1 MATFG
6 EYQARVNQRGTTD
19 RERTLYYEKQ
29 HLKSLAV
36 NSLSCKSCKVNG
48 VDRSLIID
56 DGTLPYYKDVKSL
69 PDEYFDAGDYVEW
82 ADAMWL
88 MVSCDWDKEVYTY
101 GKMQQ
106 CNYVL
111 RWQNTDADVI
121 ERWSVVLSAS
131 KYNNGE
137 KYNNVIVVGS
147 NQLMVYL
154 PIDEET
160 LKLKSDKR
168 LMVDFSIESP
178 KCYDITRVDTVTMG
192 YDGTAEPRYDGKGCI
207 LLVLTETEINPD
219 VDRIDLMLCDYVDPN
234 IRPTPTTPIIKYS
247 GYPETKPE
255 IRIGGRKTF
264 TVETESEVTMSLI
277 YAPQWEGKLTLTQTG
292 NKCVVKCANDSAMV
306 GASFKLDVM
315 GNNIAAELTV
325 SVIGAV

>member
-1 MATFG
+1 MADFDS
-6 EYQARVNQRGTTD
+6 YKARVQFRGATQRD
-19 RERTLYYEKQ
+19 RTLYQEKRN
-29 HLKSLAV
+29 LKINAV
-36 NSLSCKSCKVNG
+36 NSLSCKDCLVNG
-48 VDRSLIID
+48 VAQKLIID

-111 RWQNTDADVI
+111 KWQNTDAGII
-121 ERWSVVLSAS
+121 ERWSVILSAS

-160 LKLKSDKR
+160 LKLRSDKR
-168 LMVDFSIESP
+168 LMVDFNTESP

-219 VDRIDLMLCDYVDPN
+219 VDRIDLMLCDYINPN
-234 IRPTPTTPIIKYS
+234 GIPHPSPINITYS
-247 GYPETKPE
+247 GNPS

-264 TVETESEVTMSLI
+264 TAETEDAVVFDLVYSAL
-277 YAPQWEGKLTLTQTG
+277 WDGKLTLTQAG

-306 GASFKLDVM
+306 GVSFKVRATSD
-315 GNNIAAELTV
+315 NQSAELIV
-325 SVIGAV
+325 DIIGAV

>member
-1 MATFG
+1 MADFDS
-6 EYQARVNQRGTTD
+6 YKARVQFRGTTQRD
-19 RERTLYYEKQ
+19 RTLYYEKRN
-29 HLKSLAV
+29 LKLNAV
-36 NSLSCKSCKVNG
+36 NSLSCKDCLVNG
-48 VDRSLIID
+48 VAQKLIID

-111 RWQNTDADVI
+111 KWQNTDAEII
-121 ERWSVVLSAS
+121 ERWSVILSAS

-160 LKLKSDKR
+160 LKLRSDKR
-168 LMVDFSIESP
+168 LMVDFNTESP

-207 LLVLTETEINPD
+207 LLVLTETEITSYRSFCISINSIFIWIFFNYLSRWPGF
-219 VDRIDLMLCDYVDPN
+219 
-234 IRPTPTTPIIKYS
+234 S
-247 GYPETKPE
+247 SS
-255 IRIGGRKTF
+255 IRITF
-264 TVETESEVTMSLI
+264 SITI
-277 YAPQWEGKLTLTQTG
+277 
-292 NKCVVKCANDSAMV
+292 
-306 GASFKLDVM
+306 
-315 GNNIAAELTV
+315 
-325 SVIGAV
+325 

>member
-1 MATFG
+1 MSDFDT
-6 EYQARVNQRGTTD
+6 YKSRLHLRGSTN
-19 RERTLYYEKQ
+19 RERELYHEKRELTLN
-29 HLKSLAV
+29 AV
-36 NSLSCKSCKVNG
+36 SSLSCKDCLVNG
-48 VDRSLIID
+48 VPQKLIID

-69 PDEYFDAGDYVEW
+69 PDEYFNAGDLVEW

-111 RWQNTDADVI
+111 KWQNANADVI

-160 LKLKSDKR
+160 LKLRSDKR
-168 LMVDFSIESP
+168 LMVDFNTESP

-219 VDRIDLMLCDYVDPN
+219 VDRIDLMLCDYINPN
-234 IRPTPTTPIIKYS
+234 DIPHPSPINITYS
-247 GYPETKPE
+247 GSPS

-264 TVETESEVTMSLI
+264 TAETENEVVFSLV
-277 YAPQWEGKLTLTQTG
+277 YSALLDGKLTMEQTG
-292 NKCVVKCANDSAMV
+292 NKCVVKCANDSALV
-306 GASFKLDVM
+306 GAIFKVIVA
-315 GNNIAAELTV
+315 GGGQQSELLV
-325 SVIGAV
+325 DVIGAV

>member
-1 MATFG
+1 MADFDS
-6 EYQARVNQRGTTD
+6 YKARVQFRGTTQRD
-19 RERTLYYEKQ
+19 RTLYQEKRN
-29 HLKSLAV
+29 LKINAV
-36 NSLSCKSCKVNG
+36 NSLSCKDCLVNG
-48 VDRSLIID
+48 VPQKLVID

-69 PDEYFDAGDYVEW
+69 PDEYFNAGDLVEW

-111 RWQNTDADVI
+111 KWQNTDADVI

-168 LMVDFSIESP
+168 LMVDFNTESP

-219 VDRIDLMLCDYVDPN
+219 VDRIDLMLCDYVNPN
-234 IRPTPTTPIIKYS
+234 DIPHPSPINITYS
-247 GYPETKPE
+247 GSPS

-264 TVETESEVTMSLI
+264 TAETENEVVFSLVNS
-277 YAPQWEGKLTLTQTG
+277 ALLDGKLTMEQTG
-292 NKCVVKCANDSAMV
+292 NKCVVKCANDSALV
-306 GASFKLDVM
+306 GATFKVVVA
-315 GNNIAAELTV
+315 GGGQQSELLV
-325 SVIGAV
+325 DVIGAV

>member
-1 MATFG
+1 MADFDS
-6 EYQARVNQRGTTD
+6 YKARVQFRGATQRD
-19 RERTLYYEKQ
+19 RTLYQEKRN
-29 HLKSLAV
+29 LKINAV
-36 NSLSCKSCKVNG
+36 NSLSCKDCLVNG
-48 VDRSLIID
+48 VPQKLVID

-88 MVSCDWDKEVYTY
+88 IVSCDWDKEVYTY

-111 RWQNTDADVI
+111 KWQNTDAEII
-121 ERWSVVLSAS
+121 ERWSVILSAS

-160 LKLKSDKR
+160 LKLRSDKR
-168 LMVDFSIESP
+168 LMVDFNTELP

-219 VDRIDLMLCDYVDPN
+219 VDRIDLMLCDYVNPN
-234 IRPTPTTPIIKYS
+234 DIPHPSPINITYS
-247 GYPETKPE
+247 GAPS

-264 TVETESEVTMSLI
+264 TAETENEVVFSLVNS
-277 YAPQWEGKLTLTQTG
+277 ALLDGKLTMEQTG
-292 NKCVVKCANDSAMV
+292 NKCVVKCANDSALV
-306 GASFKLDVM
+306 GATFKVVVAS
-315 GNNIAAELTV
+315 GGQRSELLV
-325 SVIGAV
+325 DVIGAV

>member
-1 MATFG
+1 MSDFDTYKLRLHF
-6 EYQARVNQRGTTD
+6 RGSTT
-19 RERTLYYEKQ
+19 RERELFHEKRELA
-29 HLKSLAV
+29 LKAV
-36 NSLSCKSCKVNG
+36 NSLSCKDCLVNG
-48 VDRSLIID
+48 VPQKLVID

-111 RWQNTDADVI
+111 KWQNANADFI

-160 LKLKSDKR
+160 LKLRSDKR
-168 LMVDFSIESP
+168 LMVDFNTELP

-219 VDRIDLMLCDYVDPN
+219 VDRIDLMLCDYVNPN
-234 IRPTPTTPIIKYS
+234 DIPHPSPINITFS
-247 GYPETKPE
+247 GSPS

-264 TVETESEVTMSLI
+264 TAETENEVVFSLI
-277 YAPQWEGKLTLTQTG
+277 NSALLDGKLTMEQTG
-292 NKCVVKCANDSAMV
+292 NKCIVKCANDSALV
-306 GASFKLDVM
+306 GATFKVEVAGGGQRSELLVDV
-315 GNNIAAELTV
+315 V
-325 SVIGAV
+325 GAV

>member
-1 MATFG
+1 MANFDS
-6 EYQARVNQRGTTD
+6 YKARVQFRGTTQRD
-19 RERTLYYEKQ
+19 RTLYQEKRN
-29 HLKSLAV
+29 LKINAV
-36 NSLSCKSCKVNG
+36 NSLSCKDCLVNG
-48 VDRSLIID
+48 VPQKLVID

-111 RWQNTDADVI
+111 KWQNTDAETV

-168 LMVDFSIESP
+168 LMVDFNTESP

-219 VDRIDLMLCDYVDPN
+219 VDRIDLMICDYINPN
-234 IRPTPTTPIIKYS
+234 DIPHPSPINITYS
-247 GYPETKPE
+247 GAPS

-264 TVETESEVTMSLI
+264 TAETENEVVFSLI
-277 YAPQWEGKLTLTQTG
+277 NSALLDGKLTMEQTG
-292 NKCVVKCANDSAMV
+292 NKCVVKCANDSALV
-306 GASFKLDVM
+306 GATFKVEVA
-315 GNNIAAELTV
+315 GGGQRSELLV
-325 SVIGAV
+325 DVIGAV

>member
-36 NSLSCKSCKVNG
+36 NSLSCKACKVNG
-48 VDRSLIID
+48 VDQSLVID

-111 RWQNTDADVI
+111 KWQNTDADVI

-168 LMVDFSIESP
+168 LMVDFNIESP

-219 VDRIDLMLCDYVDPN
+219 VDRVDLMLCDYVNPN
-234 IRPTPTTPIIKYS
+234 GIPQPSPINITYS
-247 GYPETKPE
+247 GLPQL
-255 IRIGGRKTF
+255 RIGGRKTF
-264 TVETESEVTMSLI
+264 TAVTENEVVFSLV
-277 YAPQWEGKLTLTQTG
+277 YSALLDGKLTMEQTG
-292 NKCVVKCANDSAMV
+292 NKCVVKCANDSALV
-306 GASFKLDVM
+306 GATFKVEVA
-315 GNNIAAELTV
+315 GGGQRSELLV
-325 SVIGAV
+325 DVIGAV

>member
-1 MATFG
+1 MADFDS
-6 EYQARVNQRGTTD
+6 YKARVQFRGATQ
-19 RERTLYYEKQ
+19 RERTLYQEKRN
-29 HLKSLAV
+29 LKINAV
-36 NSLSCKSCKVNG
+36 NSLSCKDCLVNG
-48 VDRSLIID
+48 VPQKLVID

-111 RWQNTDADVI
+111 KWQNADADVI

-168 LMVDFSIESP
+168 LMVDFNTESP
-178 KCYDITRVDTVTMG
+178 KCYDVTRVDTVTMG

-219 VDRIDLMLCDYVDPN
+219 VDRIDLMLCDYINPN
-234 IRPTPTTPIIKYS
+234 DIPHPSPINITYS
-247 GYPETKPE
+247 GLPQL
-255 IRIGGRKTF
+255 RIGGRKTF
-264 TVETESEVTMSLI
+264 TAETENEVVFSLVNS
-277 YAPQWEGKLTLTQTG
+277 ALLDGKLTMEQTG
-292 NKCVVKCANDSAMV
+292 NKCVVKCANDSALV
-306 GASFKLDVM
+306 GATFKVIVA
-315 GNNIAAELTV
+315 GGGQQSELLV
-325 SVIGAV
+325 DVIGAV

>member
-1 MATFG
+1 MADFNA
-6 EYQARVNQRGTTD
+6 YKARVQFRGTTQRD
-19 RERTLYYEKQ
+19 RTLYYEKRN
-29 HLKSLAV
+29 LKLNAV
-36 NSLSCKSCKVNG
+36 NSLSCKDCLVNG
-48 VDRSLIID
+48 VAQKLIID

-111 RWQNTDADVI
+111 KWQNANADVI

-160 LKLKSDKR
+160 LKLRSDKR
-168 LMVDFSIESP
+168 LMVDFNTESP

-219 VDRIDLMLCDYVDPN
+219 VDRVDLMLCDYINPN
-234 IRPTPTTPIIKYS
+234 DIPHPSPINITYS
-247 GYPETKPE
+247 GLPQL
-255 IRIGGRKTF
+255 RIGGRKTF
-264 TVETESEVTMSLI
+264 TAETENEVVFSLVNS
-277 YAPQWEGKLTLTQTG
+277 ALLDGKLTMEQTG
-292 NKCVVKCANDSAMV
+292 NKCVVKCANDSALV
-306 GASFKLDVM
+306 GATFKVVVV
-315 GNNIAAELTV
+315 GGGQQSELLV
-325 SVIGAV
+325 DVIGAV

>member
-1 MATFG
+1 MADFDS
-6 EYQARVNQRGTTD
+6 YKARVQFRGTTQRD
-19 RERTLYYEKQ
+19 RTLYYEKRN
-29 HLKSLAV
+29 LKLNAV
-36 NSLSCKSCKVNG
+36 NSLSCKDCLVNG
-48 VDRSLIID
+48 VAQKLIID

-111 RWQNTDADVI
+111 KWQNTDAGII
-121 ERWSVVLSAS
+121 ERWSVILSAS

-160 LKLKSDKR
+160 LKLRSDKR
-168 LMVDFSIESP
+168 LMVDFNTESP

-219 VDRIDLMLCDYVDPN
+219 VDRIDLMLCDYINPN
-234 IRPTPTTPIIKYS
+234 GIPHPSPINITYS
-247 GYPETKPE
+247 GNPS

-264 TVETESEVTMSLI
+264 TAETEDAVVFDLVYSAL
-277 YAPQWEGKLTLTQTG
+277 WDGKLTLTQTG

-306 GASFKLDVM
+306 GVSFKVRTTSD
-315 GNNIAAELTV
+315 NQSAELIV
-325 SVIGAV
+325 DIIGAV